1 MRTCCSTRPGRC
13 ARCFRIIPEFI
24 YRPTALYAL
33 ILRRALH
40 PSYLRAGVDFALQFE
55 VLARKLIEA
64 PDRKMTWPLIE
75 AEMASLWQLDIPRF
89 TARGDETA
97 LRLGPKN
104 SIAGCFANS
113 AWNATRAKISGLSD
127 DDLRWQLSLIA
138 GSFDVRSANLG
149 GDPATASEAFG
160 DIEPLGD
167 DALLTVAVDLANE
180 IEAKAFRQSNG
191 DLGWMVL
198 HYSPAAERYTLQ
210 PMENDLYNG
219 RAGVGL
225 FFAALEKFLP
235 GSAYRALA
243 HGSLKP
249 VRRWIKAAPDTE
261 LTEFGFGGYAGL
273 ASIAYALT
281 KAGQFLAEDDL
292 VADAAIAA
300 RRIRADQ
307 IEQDDSLDAMSGA
320 AGAIPAL
327 LACYAATGDETIL
340 ATAITCGR
348 HLLRR
353 REPDQFGFRT
363 WPTLEKRHLTGF
375 SHGAAGIAYALL
387 QLYKVTGDAGST
399 RRRLR
404 PSALRGMRS
413 WRIMTTGRITGAPR
427 RGWRK
432 VRCSAWHGA
441 MAPPALALDG
451 SRHWM

>member
-1 MRTCCSTRPGRC
+1 MKGSRHSP
-13 ARCFRIIPEFI
+13 ARNLPKLNGKTAVLDGYTNIILEGFEEAYRFLQQHADLLLDENGPLRAMFSHHSRFI
-24 YRPTALYAL
+24 YRPTALYSL

-40 PSYLRAGVDFALQFE
+40 PSYLRDGVDFALQFE

-97 LRLGPKN
+97 LRLGPRN

-113 AWNATRAKISGLSD
+113 AWNATRAKISGLND

-149 GDPATASEAFG
+149 ADPATASEAFG
-160 DIEPLGD
+160 DIEPLAE
-167 DALLTVAVDLANE
+167 DALLTVAIDLANE

-243 HGSLKP
+243 HASLKP

-281 KAGQFLAEDDL
+281 KAGQFLGDDDL
-292 VADAAIAA
+292 IADAAIAA
-300 RRIRADQ
+300 RRIRTDQ
-307 IEQDDSLDAMSGA
+307 IEKDDEPGRHERRGRRHSRPCWLATPR
-320 AGAIPAL
+320 PATRQFL
-327 LACYAATGDETIL
+327 PPLSHAAATSCGGASPTNSASGPGRRWKN
-340 ATAITCGR
+340 ATS
-348 HLLRR
+348 
-353 REPDQFGFRT
+353 PDF
-363 WPTLEKRHLTGF
+363 PT
-375 SHGAAGIAYALL
+375 
-387 QLYKVTGDAGST
+387 
-399 RRRLR
+399 
-404 PSALRGMRS
+404 
-413 WRIMTTGRITGAPR
+413 
-427 RGWRK
+427 
-432 VRCSAWHGA
+432 
-441 MAPPALALDG
+441 APPA
-451 SRHWM
+451 SPTRFCSYTR

>member
-1 MRTCCSTRPGRC
+1 M
-13 ARCFRIIPEFI
+13 
-24 YRPTALYAL
+24 
-33 ILRRALH
+33 
-40 PSYLRAGVDFALQFE
+40 
-55 VLARKLIEA
+55 
-64 PDRKMTWPLIE
+64 
-75 AEMASLWQLDIPRF
+75 
-89 TARGDETA
+89 
-97 LRLGPKN
+97 
-104 SIAGCFANS
+104 
-113 AWNATRAKISGLSD
+113 SD

-300 RRIRADQ
+300 RRPESDQ

-327 LACYAATGDETIL
+327 LACSRRD
-340 ATAITCGR
+340 
-348 HLLRR
+348 RR
-353 REPDQFGFRT
+353 RDNSCHRYHMRP
-363 WPTLEKRHLTGF
+363 PPP
-375 SHGAAGIAYALL
+375 AAARARPIRL
-387 QLYKVTGDAGST
+387 QDLADAGKTPSHRIFP
-399 RRRLR
+399 RRRRHRLR
-404 PSALRGMRS
+404 AFAAIQGDWRRRALRG
-413 WRIMTTGRITGAPR
+413 G
-427 RGWRK
+427 
-432 VRCSAWHGA
+432 
-441 MAPPALALDG
+441 D
-451 SRHWM
+451 